1 MGMFPKGTDNT
12 DINKTARSNHTE
24 GERFVAAAT
33 DFGATPPSFQLSRAS
48 HPLAPP
54 LHPPLAPHTHELTSH
69 MLLNRLR
76 TYLLPIP
83 YLLFLGA
90 LLLFNYPAVVEGG
103 PFYINAGHSSHVSNV
118 KWLIPCK
125 DLSKADPDPAKNKGT
140 PRDQELLISAGG
152 ADRSIFQWRLVPK
165 PGHAI
170 QPAAAA
176 AAAPAPAPLQLQH
189 QSGAGAEATRS
200 PSFLLQQERLHEQEA
215 KLSTQEEQIALLK
228 ARLDALEL
236 APTADRPQVI

>member
-1 MGMFPKGTDNT
+1 M
-12 DINKTARSNHTE
+12 
-24 GERFVAAAT
+24 
-33 DFGATPPSFQLSRAS
+33 
-48 HPLAPP
+48 
-54 LHPPLAPHTHELTSH
+54 
-69 MLLNRLR
+69 
-76 TYLLPIP
+76 
-83 YLLFLGA
+83 
-90 LLLFNYPAVVEGG
+90 
-103 PFYINAGHSSHVSNV
+103 SNV

-176 AAAPAPAPLQLQH
+176 AAAPPPAPLQLQH

>member
-33 DFGATPPSFQLSRAS
+33 DF
-48 HPLAPP
+48 
-54 LHPPLAPHTHELTSH
+54 
-69 MLLNRLR
+69 
-76 TYLLPIP
+76 
-83 YLLFLGA
+83 GA

-152 ADRSIFQWRLVPK
+152 ADRSIFQWRLKPK

-176 AAAPAPAPLQLQH
+176 AAPAPAPAALAQR
-189 QSGAGAEATRS
+189 AGAKATRS

>member
-1 MGMFPKGTDNT
+1 M
-12 DINKTARSNHTE
+12 
-24 GERFVAAAT
+24 
-33 DFGATPPSFQLSRAS
+33 
-48 HPLAPP
+48 
-54 LHPPLAPHTHELTSH
+54 
-69 MLLNRLR
+69 
-76 TYLLPIP
+76 
-83 YLLFLGA
+83 
-90 LLLFNYPAVVEGG
+90 
-103 PFYINAGHSSHVSNV
+103 SNV

-176 AAAPAPAPLQLQH
+176 AAAPAAAPLQLQH
-189 QSGAGAEATRS
+189 QSGAEATRS

>member
-1 MGMFPKGTDNT
+1 M
-12 DINKTARSNHTE
+12 
-24 GERFVAAAT
+24 
-33 DFGATPPSFQLSRAS
+33 
-48 HPLAPP
+48 
-54 LHPPLAPHTHELTSH
+54 
-69 MLLNRLR
+69 